1 MQFEYEPETLIE
13 AVKKRPGIWDFENR
27 EYRSKVARHTL
38 WLEVVREVAGNDIN
52 VTKSEMREL
61 ELQLQK
67 KWKSIR
73 DCFQK
78 YISNPNR
85 TKKPY
90 VYCRLLEFLLKNQ
103 SLPSRD
109 TGGGSDSEED
119 PAIKKVWRPIKK
131 LKLTKMSS
139 DEENDN
145 YMDDTQSND
154 GIELE
159 VTPSKPTINEFA
171 FANVSDIA
179 NKSESE
185 DPDKMF
191 LLSLLP
197 HLKAVP
203 EEFRLNVKVDMMQV
217 LRNASYHMVNDHK
230 IM

>member
-27 EYRSKVARHTL
+27 EYRSKAARHTL
-38 WLEVVREVAGNDIN
+38 WLEVVREVAGNDVN

-90 VYCRLLEFLLKNQ
+90 VYCRHLEFLLKNQ
-103 SLPSRD
+103 SLPSRG

-119 PAIKKVWRPIKK
+119 PTKKKVWRNVKK

-203 EEFRLNVKVDMMQV
+203 EEFRLNVKMDMMQV